1 MFLNLCRQLYILYI
15 FKLCKFQVGHLI
27 SFGGSTRMYL
37 LQGPPD
43 DEEEESNLSV
53 TELKAKRQ
61 IELEQREREQ
71 ELQRLKQEEEERK
84 KTEQGVDWG
93 MGLYYILHII

>member
-1 MFLNLCRQLYILYI
+1 M
-15 FKLCKFQVGHLI
+15 GHLI

-43 DEEEESNLSV
+43 DEEKESELTV

-61 IELEQREREQ
+61 TELEQRLREQ
-71 ELQRLKQEEEERK
+71 ELEKLKREEEERK
-84 KTEQGVDWG
+84 KIDQGVDWG
-93 MGLYYILHII
+93 MSLYYILFCTMII

>member
-1 MFLNLCRQLYILYI
+1 M
-15 FKLCKFQVGHLI
+15 V

-43 DEEEESNLSV
+43 DEEKESELTV

-61 IELEQREREQ
+61 ADLEQREREQ
-71 ELQRLKQEEEERK
+71 ELQRLKREEEEIK
-84 KTEQGVDWG
+84 KMEQGVDWG
-93 MGLYYILHII
+93 MGLYYINILIILIIKGNRTGIILV

>member
-1 MFLNLCRQLYILYI
+1 M
-15 FKLCKFQVGHLI
+15 GHLI

-43 DEEEESNLSV
+43 DEEIESELTV

-61 IELEQREREQ
+61 VELEQRKR
-71 ELQRLKQEEEERK
+71 ELQLQKLKMEEEDRK
-84 KTEQGVDWG
+84 KMEQGVDWG
-93 MGLYYILHII
+93 MGLYFILFFQILIINNINDINL